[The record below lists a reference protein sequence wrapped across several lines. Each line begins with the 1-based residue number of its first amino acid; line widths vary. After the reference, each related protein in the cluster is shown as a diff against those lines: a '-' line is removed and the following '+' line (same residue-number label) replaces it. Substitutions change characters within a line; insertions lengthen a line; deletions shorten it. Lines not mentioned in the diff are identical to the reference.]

1 MPQLPL
7 NAPTGTIKMV
17 ADLGH
22 VYHEMA
28 FVALSAFLNGLG
40 PLFVDDIP
48 CTFRLLSLV
57 FLAYVPILIFWFQSD
72 VVYTY
77 RVDLIINLAID
88 HTIVW
93 VHIVRPIVVEFV
105 QSPSS
110 TTNLNP
116 AMHQGIARV
125 LSTMSMC
132 CDDKS
137 VSVHS
142 DEGQRGTRYFDILL
156 DSIVDR
162 ILVETLPRLQRDPVG
177 AGWYNFLV
185 KYHTQDSLDQV
196 LDDTIGRDQV
206 PMQVTLLGYVLAEL
220 HVVLTFQVTEMMVA
234 HASKRVVNCKIMRWI
249 QAYHRSRFLSFGRL
263 MSPFWPAWPP
273 KSLLP
278 TTATNACLLLV
289 HFPVLN
295 FSFNSDV
302 VIEYCLD
309 SFINVAI
316 VHAFISI
323 HILQSL
329 LMVLQSMRR
338 DFELKTLRGT
348 AGVLNAYLQTT
359 DGFDAFSMF
368 AKSEFMVEFV
378 FGWRAIM
385 DYRTEAPGHPSAMD
399 IYNQFIAPNSP
410 YPLDNVMKGT
420 ILKRYAIA
428 FESNSKY
435 RVRPNHC

>member
-196 LDDTIGRDQV
+196 LDDTIGRDHGRQLS
-206 PMQVTLLGYVLAEL
+206 PSL
-220 HVVLTFQVTEMMVA
+220 VVLSQRSRLLLLY
-234 HASKRVVNCKIMRWI
+234 ASL
-249 QAYHRSRFLSFGRL
+249 HRSHRL
-263 MSPFWPAWPP
+263 M
-273 KSLLP
+273 KYC
-278 TTATNACLLLV
+278 TCVVLLV

-338 DFELKTLRGT
+338 DFDLKTLRGT